1 MARSWLDIP
10 SSSPFSLANIPFGI
24 ISTAASSTP
33 RPAIAIGD
41 YALDLFS
48 FASAGGFS
56 KLPAFQPHIDVFAQ
70 PVLNDFAALGR
81 PVHRQVREYLQD
93 VLREETSHPEVLKDN
108 ESLRQS
114 ALLPRSEVTNHLP
127 MRIGDYTDFYAGL
140 NHAYNVGVLFRGPD
154 NALQPNY
161 KHLPV
166 GYHGRAS
173 SVAVSGAPIRRPNG
187 QILANPAAD
196 PKVPTFSPCK
206 RLDIELELAAFVA
219 TPNKLGDPI
228 PISEAEDHLFGVVLM
243 NDWSARDIQ
252 AWEYI
257 PLGPFNAKNFA
268 TSITPWIVLMDAL
281 EPFRTQGLEP
291 ADRDSLLPY
300 LREKRPDAVY
310 DIRLEFE
317 LKNKGGKAT
326 VVSKTNAKNLLY
338 SFSQMLA
345 HHSVTGCNMNTGDL
359 LGSGTISGPEPGTYG
374 SLLENTNGGKVTITL
389 ADGTERKFLEDGD
402 EVVLRGFAGEE
413 GSLVGFGDCYSV
425 IEPAHPIKY

>member
-1 MARSWLDIP
+1 MAQSWLDIP
-10 SSSPFSLANIPFGI
+10 RNSPFSLANIPFGI
-24 ISTAASSTP
+24 ISTASSSTP

-41 YALDLFS
+41 YALDLFA

-56 KLPAFQPHIDVFAQ
+56 KLPSFQPYIEVFAQ

-81 PVHRQVREYLQD
+81 PVHRQVREYLQE
-93 VLREETSHPEVLKDN
+93 VFRAETSHPDILKNN
-108 ESLRQS
+108 ETLRNS
-114 ALLPRSEVTNHLP
+114 ALIPRANTTNHLP

-140 NHAYNVGVLFRGPD
+140 NHAFNVGVLFRGPD

-173 SVAVSGAPIRRPNG
+173 SVVVSGTPIRRPNG

-196 PKVPTFSPCK
+196 PKVPIFSPCK

-219 TPNKLGDPI
+219 TPNKMGDPV
-228 PISEAEDHLFGVVLM
+228 PIAEAEDHLFGVVLM

-268 TSITPWIVLMDAL
+268 TSITPWVVLMDAL

-291 ADRDSLLPY
+291 GNRDTLLPY
-300 LREKRPDAVY
+300 LRESRADNVY

-317 LKNKGGKAT
+317 LKNKGGQPT
-326 VVSKTNAKNLLY
+326 VVAKTNSKNLLY

-345 HHSVTGCNMNTGDL
+345 HHSVTGCNMNPGDL
-359 LGSGTISGPEPGTYG
+359 LGSGTISGKEPGTFG
-374 SLLENTNGGKVTITL
+374 SLLENTNGGKTTINL
-389 ADGTERKFLEDGD
+389 ADGSERKFLEDGD
-402 EVVLRGFAGEE
+402 EVILRGVAGEE
-413 GSLVGFGDCYSV
+413 GSYVGFGDCFAV
-425 IEPAHPIKY
+425 IEPAHTMN